1 MKMKMKRKHA
11 VVINIGLA
19 ILAALWLSHY
29 YRLAV
34 VSGKSMEPAL
44 SQGDLVVVRMG
55 VLPQRGDIA
64 VIDSEVL
71 HKRIIKRV
79 VAVGGDMVIV
89 SDGELR
95 INGEI
100 LEEEYIKEPYEHIC
114 DFFLVPPQCVY
125 VLGDNRNF
133 SRDSRMIVFI
143 HIEEVTRV
151 LIYP

>member
-1 MKMKMKRKHA
+1 MKTIRKYA
-11 VVINIGLA
+11 VIINIGLA
-19 ILAALWLSHY
+19 ILAALWLSQY

-34 VSGKSMEPAL
+34 VSGKSMEPSL

-55 VLPQRGDIA
+55 GLPQRGDIA
-64 VIDSEVL
+64 VIYSEVL
-71 HKRIIKRV
+71 HRRIIKRV
-79 VAVGGDMVIV
+79 VAVGGDTVII

-100 LEEEYIKEPYEHIC
+100 LEEEYIKEPYEHIS

-133 SRDSRMIVFI
+133 SRDSRMIGFI
-143 HIEEVTRV
+143 PIEEVTGV